1 MAAEYANRETRLS
14 FLELDSRSAELL
26 SSFWK
31 SARPEMPA
39 ILDDFYRR
47 LYQAERTRSLLE
59 KACSVDSLKDAQT
72 SHWEQLF
79 TSGFDQ
85 AWFESARR
93 IGRIHHRIGLEPQWY
108 MAAYSFMLS
117 RLLAVATR
125 RNLLRPG
132 KLQELHDAIVK
143 AVMLDAEIAISVYGE
158 LMVEEENRRAAE
170 LDAMVRSFDEDI
182 RKPLSSV
189 EDASSSLS
197 RMASELKD
205 MARRSAGEVDD
216 ATSRVAHLDENIRSV
231 YAATEQ
237 MAASISEIG
246 NQATESAA
254 VSEKASREV
263 ETANGKVR
271 ELIAASESIGE
282 IISLIRDITDRTEL
296 LSINASIEAS
306 RAGESGKGFAVVA
319 GEVKSLA
326 GQTGKATREIVRNVD
341 SIRSVSGEVVD
352 TIANMEKVIAEVC
365 DTSRSIAAAVEQQ
378 RMAVGDVTHNMN
390 AAADRI
396 GALACHFGE
405 ASAFASNLSDDA
417 SSLLESAGELERIS
431 VNLTKRVSAFL
442 QEVKEAR

>member
-1 MAAEYANRETRLS
+1 M
-14 FLELDSRSAELL
+14 
-26 SSFWK
+26 
-31 SARPEMPA
+31 
-39 ILDDFYRR
+39 
-47 LYQAERTRSLLE
+47 
-59 KACSVDSLKDAQT
+59 
-72 SHWEQLF
+72 
-79 TSGFDQ
+79 
-85 AWFESARR
+85 
-93 IGRIHHRIGLEPQWY
+93 
-108 MAAYSFMLS
+108 
-117 RLLAVATR
+117 
-125 RNLLRPG
+125 
-132 KLQELHDAIVK
+132 
-143 AVMLDAEIAISVYGE
+143 
-158 LMVEEENRRAAE
+158 
-170 LDAMVRSFDEDI
+170 
-182 RKPLSSV
+182 
-189 EDASSSLS
+189 
-197 RMASELKD
+197 
-205 MARRSAGEVDD
+205 
-216 ATSRVAHLDENIRSV
+216 AHLDENIRSV

-405 ASAFASNLSDDA
+405 AAAFASNLSDDA